1 MKISTKGRYALR
13 LMIDLSQHN
22 KDSYIALKEVAIR
35 QNISIKYLEQIV
47 TVLCKAGFLKSLRGS
62 QGGYKLAK
70 APQEYKVGDIIRA
83 IEGDLV
89 PVACLQD
96 EVNQCGRCDVCE
108 TIGFWNGL
116 YDVINNYVDNVT
128 LYDLAII
135 NNVNENCIN
144 NLETER

>member
-13 LMIDLSQHN
+13 LMIDLTQHN
-22 KDSYIALKEVAIR
+22 TDSYIALKEVAIR
-35 QNISIKYLEQIV
+35 QNISIKYLEQII
-47 TVLCKAGFLKSLRGS
+47 TVLCKAGFIKSLRGS

-70 APQEYKVGDIIRA
+70 SPKEYKIGDILRA

-96 EVNQCGRCDVCE
+96 EVNQCERCDKCE
-108 TIGFWNGL
+108 TIDFWKGL
-116 YDVINNYVDNVT
+116 YDVINKYTDSVT
-128 LYDLAII
+128 LYDLAIL
-135 NNVNENCIN
+135 NNVNEKNIN

>member
-22 KDSYIALKEVAIR
+22 TDSYIALKEVAIR

-70 APQEYKVGDIIRA
+70 PPQEYKVGDILRA

-116 YDVINNYVDNVT
+116 YNVINNYVDNVT
-128 LYDLAII
+128 LYDLAIL
-135 NNVNENCIN
+135 NSVNEKNIN
-144 NLETER
+144 NLKTER